1 MAAAMNRAAGG
12 IGNIQSSPQSLQP
25 GASSSSGMGGMGLMP
40 QQQQSHIGG
49 GVGNTFG
56 QNQGQGQGQGQQGNL
71 ISSSSPVQHQGS
83 NPNMQGQLFSQ
94 GMGGGG
100 AGGGGGGG
108 SMGGMGTMDPRMAM
122 GNMSSQQQQRQL
134 LLMQQQQRAANGM
147 GGGGGA
153 GQFNMPPGSMNPM
166 MMNQQQQQQLAFQR
180 QQQQQGQGQGQGPM
194 NSASP
199 THPGSPM
206 VPDFS
211 GPSGGP
217 PMRSSSAIP
226 GIARRTRSPSDGAP
240 SPLMPRGMPTR
251 VGSLGQEEYQRMMLQ
266 QQHGQAVRAMSSQSP
281 TFNQHQQMM
290 AGAGGGG
297 SSSNWSQQGGSSN
310 YGMSPADNTSGFG
323 TGGGIPSPT
332 NNGQS
337 WNTATQG
344 GYPFAP
350 SPASDHVRNMSAT
363 PAPQQQNQ
371 GLTRDS
377 PSADQNLTSE
387 FDLFNWNA

>member
-1 MAAAMNRAAGG
+1 MNRAAGG
-12 IGNIQSSPQSLQP
+12 MGNMQPSPQSMQP
-25 GASSSSGMGGMGLMP
+25 GASSSGMGLMP
-40 QQQQSHIGG
+40 QQQQSHMGG
-49 GVGNTFG
+49 GSGNNSFG
-56 QNQGQGQGQGQQGNL
+56 QNQGQGQQGNPM
-71 ISSSSPVQHQGS
+71 SSLSPVQHQGS
-83 NPNMQGQLFSQ
+83 NPNMQGLFSQ
-94 GMGGGG
+94 GMGGMGMG
-100 AGGGGGGG
+100 NAGGGGGG
-108 SMGGMGTMDPRMAM
+108 MGGMGTMDPRMAM

-153 GQFNMPPGSMNPM
+153 GQFNVPTGSMNPM
-166 MMNQQQQQQLAFQR
+166 MMNQQQQQQQQQLAFQR
-180 QQQQQGQGQGQGPM
+180 QQQQQQQQGQGQGPM
-194 NSASP
+194 NSSSP
-199 THPGSPM
+199 THTSSPM

-251 VGSLGQEEYQRMMLQ
+251 VGSIGQEEYQRMMLQ

-290 AGAGGGG
+290 AGGGGGG
-297 SSSNWSQQGGSSN
+297 SGSSNWSQQGGGPN
-310 YGMSPADNTSGFG
+310 YGMSSADNASGFG
-323 TGGGIPSPT
+323 TGGGLGIPSPT

-337 WNTATQG
+337 WNTAAQG

-363 PAPQQQNQ
+363 PVPQQQNQ
-371 GLTRDS
+371 GTTQDS

>member
-12 IGNIQSSPQSLQP
+12 MGNMQSSPQSMQP
-25 GASSSSGMGGMGLMP
+25 GASSSSGMGLMP
-40 QQQQSHIGG
+40 QQQQNHMGG
-49 GVGNTFG
+49 GGGNNLFG
-56 QNQGQGQGQGQQGNL
+56 QNQGQGQGQQGNL
-71 ISSSSPVQHQGS
+71 ISSLSPVQHQGS

-94 GMGGGG
+94 GMGGMGM
-100 AGGGGGGG
+100 GGGGGSGGG
-108 SMGGMGTMDPRMAM
+108 SMGGMGTMDPRMAL

-134 LLMQQQQRAANGM
+134 LLMQQQRAANGM
-147 GGGGGA
+147 GGGGGT

-180 QQQQQGQGQGQGPM
+180 QQQQQQQQGQGQGP
-194 NSASP
+194 NSSSP
-199 THPGSPM
+199 THPSSPM
-206 VPDFS
+206 GPSDFS
-211 GPSGGP
+211 GGGP
-217 PMRSSSAIP
+217 PIRSGSAIP

-251 VGSLGQEEYQRMMLQ
+251 VGSIGQEEYQRMMLQ

-290 AGAGGGG
+290 PGGGG
-297 SSSNWSQQGGSSN
+297 GSSNWSQQGGSN
-310 YGMSPADNTSGFG
+310 YGMSSADNTSGFG
-323 TGGGIPSPT
+323 TGSGPGVPSPT

-350 SPASDHVRNMSAT
+350 SPASDHVRNLSAT
-363 PAPQQQNQ
+363 PAPQQQAQ
-371 GLTRDS
+371 GTTHDS
-377 PSADQNLTSE
+377 PSGDQNLTSE

>member
-1 MAAAMNRAAGG
+1 
-12 IGNIQSSPQSLQP
+12 
-25 GASSSSGMGGMGLMP
+25 
-40 QQQQSHIGG
+40 
-49 GVGNTFG
+49 
-56 QNQGQGQGQGQQGNL
+56 
-71 ISSSSPVQHQGS
+71 
-83 NPNMQGQLFSQ
+83 
-94 GMGGGG
+94 
-100 AGGGGGGG
+100 
-108 SMGGMGTMDPRMAM
+108 
-122 GNMSSQQQQRQL
+122 
-134 LLMQQQQRAANGM
+134 MQQQQRAANGM
-147 GGGGGA
+147 GGGGGGGGGV
-153 GQFNMPPGSMNPM
+153 GQFNGPPGSMNPM
-166 MMNQQQQQQLAFQR
+166 MMNQQQQQQQLAFQR
-180 QQQQQGQGQGQGPM
+180 QQQQQGQGQGPM
-194 NSASP
+194 NSSSP
-199 THPGSPM
+199 THPTSPM
-206 VPDFS
+206 VPSDLS

-251 VGSLGQEEYQRMMLQ
+251 VGSIGQEEYQRMMLQ

-290 AGAGGGG
+290 AGGGGG
-297 SSSNWSQQGGSSN
+297 GSSNWSQQGGGSN
-310 YGMSPADNTSGFG
+310 YGMSSADNTSGFG
-323 TGGGIPSPT
+323 TGGGPGLPSPT

-371 GLTRDS
+371 GTAHDS
-377 PSADQNLTSE
+377 PTGDQNLTSE

>member
-12 IGNIQSSPQSLQP
+12 MGNMQSSPQSMQP
-25 GASSSSGMGGMGLMP
+25 GASSSGGMGLMP
-40 QQQQSHIGG
+40 QQQQNHMGG
-49 GVGNTFG
+49 GGGNNAFG
-56 QNQGQGQGQGQQGNL
+56 QNQGQGQQGNL
-71 ISSSSPVQHQGS
+71 ISSLSPVQHQGS
-83 NPNMQGQLFSQ
+83 NPNMQAQLFSQ
-94 GMGGGG
+94 GMGGMGMS
-100 AGGGGGGG
+100 GGGGGGG
-108 SMGGMGTMDPRMAM
+108 GMGGMGTMDPRMAM

-153 GQFNMPPGSMNPM
+153 GQFNVPPGSMNPM
-166 MMNQQQQQQLAFQR
+166 MMNQQQQQQQQQQLAFQR
-180 QQQQQGQGQGQGPM
+180 QQQQQQGQGQGPM
-194 NSASP
+194 NSSSP

-206 VPDFS
+206 VPSDFS
-211 GPSGGP
+211 GPSGGGP

-226 GIARRTRSPSDGAP
+226 GIARGTRSPSDGAP
-240 SPLMPRGMPTR
+240 SPLMARGMPTTR
-251 VGSLGQEEYQRMMLQ
+251 VGSIGQEEYQRMMLQ

-290 AGAGGGG
+290 PGGGG
-297 SSSNWSQQGGSSN
+297 GSSNWSQQGGGSN
-310 YGMSPADNTSGFG
+310 YGMSSDNTSGFG
-323 TGGGIPSPT
+323 TGGGPGVPSPT

-363 PAPQQQNQ
+363 PAPQQQNP
-371 GLTRDS
+371 GTTHDS

>member
-1 MAAAMNRAAGG
+1 M
-12 IGNIQSSPQSLQP
+12 QSSPQSMQS
-25 GASSSSGMGGMGLMP
+25 GAGSSSGMGLMP
-40 QQQQSHIGG
+40 QQQQSHMGG
-49 GVGNTFG
+49 SGGNTFG
-56 QNQGQGQGQGQQGNL
+56 QNQGQGQQGNL
-71 ISSSSPVQHQGS
+71 ISSLSPVQHQGS

-94 GMGGGG
+94 GMGGMGM
-100 AGGGGGGG
+100 GGGGGGG
-108 SMGGMGTMDPRMAM
+108 GGGIGGMGTMDPRMAM

-153 GQFNMPPGSMNPM
+153 GQFNVPPGSMNPM
-166 MMNQQQQQQLAFQR
+166 MMNQQQQQQQQQQQLAFQR
-180 QQQQQGQGQGQGPM
+180 QQQQQAQGQGPM
-194 NSASP
+194 NSSSP
-199 THPGSPM
+199 THPSSPM

-217 PMRSSSAIP
+217 PMRSGSAIP

-251 VGSLGQEEYQRMMLQ
+251 VGSIGQEEYQRMMLQ

-290 AGAGGGG
+290 AGGGGG
-297 SSSNWSQQGGSSN
+297 GSSNWSQQGGSSN
-310 YGMSPADNTSGFG
+310 YGMSSADNTSGFG
-323 TGGGIPSPT
+323 TGGGPGIPSPT

-371 GLTRDS
+371 GATHDS
-377 PSADQNLTSE
+377 PSVEQNITSE

>member
-1 MAAAMNRAAGG
+1 MNRAAGG
-12 IGNIQSSPQSLQP
+12 MGNMQSSPQSMQS
-25 GASSSSGMGGMGLMP
+25 GASSGNGMGLMP
-40 QQQQSHIGG
+40 QQQQNHMGSGS
-49 GVGNTFG
+49 GNNAFG
-56 QNQGQGQGQGQQGNL
+56 QNQGQGQQGNL
-71 ISSSSPVQHQGS
+71 ISSLSPVQHQGS

-94 GMGGGG
+94 GMGGMSM
-100 AGGGGGGG
+100 GGGGGGG
-108 SMGGMGTMDPRMAM
+108 GGGMGGMGTMDPRMAM

-134 LLMQQQQRAANGM
+134 LLMQQQQRAVNGM

-153 GQFNMPPGSMNPM
+153 GQFNVPSGSMNPM
-166 MMNQQQQQQLAFQR
+166 MMNQQQQQQLVFQR
-180 QQQQQGQGQGQGPM
+180 QQQQQQGQGQGPM
-194 NSASP
+194 NSSSP
-199 THPGSPM
+199 THPSSPM
-206 VPDFS
+206 VPSDFS
-211 GPSGGP
+211 GPSGGGGP

-240 SPLMPRGMPTR
+240 SPSMPRGMPTSR
-251 VGSLGQEEYQRMMLQ
+251 GSIGQEEYQRMMLQ

-290 AGAGGGG
+290 PGGGGG
-297 SSSNWSQQGGSSN
+297 SSSNWSQQGGSN
-310 YGMSPADNTSGFG
+310 YGMSSDNTSGFG
-323 TGGGIPSPT
+323 TGGGPGVPSPT

-344 GYPFAP
+344 GYSFAP

-371 GLTRDS
+371 GSTHES
-377 PSADQNLTSE
+377 PTTDQNLTSE